1 MPGTTRNH
9 AMELLQQ
16 MAVKHKLE
24 RKGSTN
30 ALGLTITNIVE
41 RITRNVNTSLSCRFN
56 LFR

>member
-41 RITRNVNTSLSCRFN
+41 RIT
-56 LFR
+56 